1 METLSSTEF
10 CLEVVI
16 LPELLE
22 LDLEGGSEG
31 MYQENGELPL
41 EGGRM
46 EQQPSF
52 RFFLSATSLKFVV
65 DCFSD

>member
-1 METLSSTEF
+1 M
-10 CLEVVI
+10 
-16 LPELLE
+16 E